1 MGFFDFLKSDKVD
14 NKTKLAF
21 NYYFFFQFLPKAL
34 LQWKNGD
41 IDFDSILS
49 FQSAYIEKPEFSAL
63 LKQVKPF
70 SSGIKGNPSI
80 TLYAIRTPAVDY
92 PTAVEVAIVCVNKEI
107 NNYLYFTLEKSF
119 GGYAICEPKSNGEH
133 SNTGIIVKDTDE
145 FLAFCIQKAKEHLTD
160 LACAVVHEFHQ
171 LLDNSKSELLV
182 AFNLYFYNDYI
193 PRIID
198 DYNWKRYG
206 LAIDYA
212 ISTEY
217 IKKEV
222 LKEHPEF
229 SEIVEQ
235 ITVKS
240 TRLKKNNEIQV
251 YLIEAPYISIP
262 TATVAA
268 MIYLDIPIIAA
279 RYYKFNIAVNGY
291 EAIMQNSPAESV
303 NIGEIYDFSE
313 FRHLTAVDTLTN
325 LFDTPGVR
333 AIF

>member
-1 MGFFDFLKSDKVD
+1 MGFFDFLKTDKVD
-14 NKTKLAF
+14 DKSKLAF
-21 NYYFFFQFLPKAL
+21 NYYFFFQYLPKAL
-34 LQWKNGD
+34 LQWKNGH
-41 IDFDSILS
+41 IDFNSVLS
-49 FQSAYIEKPEFSAL
+49 FQSAFTEKPEFSAL

-70 SSGIKGNPSI
+70 SSGIKNNPSI
-80 TLYAIRTPAVDY
+80 TLYALRTPVVDY
-92 PTAVEVAIVCVNKEI
+92 PTAVEVAIICVNKEI
-107 NNYLYFTLEKSF
+107 NNFLYFTLEKSF

-133 SNTGIIVKDTDE
+133 SNIGVMVKDSDE
-145 FLAFCIQKAKEHLTD
+145 FLAFCIQKAKEHLSD
-160 LACAVVHEFHQ
+160 LASAVVHEFDN
-171 LLDNSKSELLV
+171 LLCNSESKLLV

-212 ISTEY
+212 ITPEY
-217 IKKEV
+217 IKKGV
-222 LKEHPEF
+222 LKEYPEF
-229 SEIVEQ
+229 SDIVNQ

-240 TRLKKNNEIQV
+240 TRLKKNNDIQV
-251 YLIEAPYISIP
+251 FLIEAPYINMP
-262 TATVAA
+262 TATVAG
-268 MIYLDIPIIAA
+268 MIYLDMP
-279 RYYKFNIAVNGY
+279 NIAENGY

-303 NIGEIYDFSE
+303 NIGEISDFSE